1 MAANPHQQA
10 SGPPTR
16 DHWRASRTL
25 VWGVVCAG
33 LGVRGWLWWTTL
45 GHQFDMFAFRA
56 AGHIA
61 RTDVA
66 HLYSRANAGPTQ
78 WPYLP
83 GMLPWL
89 ALSDLI
95 AGDAVRLFARLAKL
109 PLVAADFALAAATG
123 WWWVRHHGPRL
134 AWLAPALILLGPMY
148 FFESGFH
155 VQFDQVATCLGL
167 LGVMG
172 WLRRLDGWPVPAL
185 VCGLLLGAGASV
197 KTMPILLLAAIL
209 PSARSRREGALLLC
223 GALVPVLPAAVYLVA
238 DRSAFIDAMS
248 YHGVVGFG
256 GLSMLV
262 QPDLLR
268 QNFLHEPV
276 ALSAASDLLQSL
288 GTPLTLASTALIAL
302 LVHRGALTPDLA
314 AVAVIT
320 GISSVGVNF
329 SPHYTV
335 WLPPFLILAGR
346 LGTAV
351 VATLTAAVPVI
362 VYNVPHVTG
371 SLTWPRWSVYW
382 LYAPGMA
389 AVFIVGAAIYFSI
402 MVPAVRALMRPRDSG
417 LVTA

>member
-1 MAANPHQQA
+1 
-10 SGPPTR
+10 
-16 DHWRASRTL
+16 
-25 VWGVVCAG
+25 
-33 LGVRGWLWWTTL
+33 
-45 GHQFDMFAFRA
+45 MFAFRA
-56 AGHIA
+56 TGQIA
-61 RTDVA
+61 RTDLA
-66 HLYSRANAGPTQ
+66 NLYSRANAGPTQ

-89 ALSDLI
+89 ALSDLV
-95 AGDAVRLFARLAKL
+95 AGEAVQLFARLAKL
-109 PLVAADFALAAATG
+109 PLIAADLALAAAAG
-123 WWWVRHHGPRL
+123 WWWVRRGGRRL
-134 AWLAPALILLGPMY
+134 VWLPPALILLGPMY

-185 VCGLLLGAGASV
+185 VCGLLLGVGASV

-209 PSARSRREGALLLC
+209 PSARSIREGAMLVA
-223 GALVPVLPAAVYLVA
+223 GALLPVLPAAAYLVV
-238 DRSAFIDAMS
+238 DRSAFLDAMS

-276 ALSAASDLLQSL
+276 ALNAVSDVLQSL
-288 GTPLTLASTALIAL
+288 STSLTLASTALVAL
-302 LVHRGALTPDLA
+302 LVRRGALAPDLA
-314 AVAVIT
+314 AVAVLT
-320 GISSVGVNF
+320 GISTVGVNF
-329 SPHYTV
+329 SPLYTV

-346 LGTAV
+346 LRTAV
-351 VATLTAAVPVI
+351 LATLIAAVPVI
-362 VYNVPHVTG
+362 VYNLPHVTG

-389 AVFIVGAAIYFSI
+389 AVFALGAAIYLSI
-402 MVPAVRALMRPRDSG
+402 MVPAVRSVLQPRDAR
-417 LVTA
+417 LVTV